1 MVGAKRKGTRNE
13 YRSKRLLEASGYCVT
28 RAAGSL
34 GAWDLIGVSGT
45 DFVLVQVKSNAW
57 PGRAEMETLAGFA
70 VPSNCKRLVHRW
82 RDRQPLPDIVT
93 VGA

>member
-1 MVGAKRKGTRNE
+1 MNAKAKGSRNE
-13 YRSKRLLEASGYCVT
+13 HRSRRLLEAAGYCVT

-57 PGRAEMETLAGFA
+57 PGTVGMETLAGFQ
-70 VPSNCKRLVHRW
+70 VPPNCKRLVHRW
-82 RDRQPLPDIVT
+82 RDRQRVPDVR
-93 VGA
+93 AL